1 MIDCAP
7 KPAIIDFSLDVVI
20 TRKREITRRGG
31 AAMTTGTSITV
42 QKGCDCRGKG
52 DSGGIAPGRGAGWT
66 KCIFRIAAATGYCEA
81 ECSYND
87 Q

>member
-42 QKGCDCRGKG
+42 QKGCDCRGQGLPAISK
-52 DSGGIAPGRGAGWT
+52 RWT
-66 KCIFRIAAATGYCEA
+66 FFQKKKIIDEFFFAEATLTE
-81 ECSYND
+81 
-87 Q
+87 